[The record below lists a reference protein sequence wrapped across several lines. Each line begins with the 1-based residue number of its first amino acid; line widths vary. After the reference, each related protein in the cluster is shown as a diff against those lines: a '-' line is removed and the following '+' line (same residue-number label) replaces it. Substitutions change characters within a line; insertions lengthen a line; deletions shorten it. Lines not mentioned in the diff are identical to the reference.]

1 MFFCGILIQNFNQ
14 VSMQFFILKSDL
26 TYILSTSHLSFL
38 CSIDIFSKFIPF
50 PFTLSTIFDN

>member
-26 TYILSTSHLSFL
+26 TYILSTSHLYFL

-50 PFTLSTIFDN
+50 LFTLSTIFDN